1 MYIYTYVCIYIFT
14 YVHVCIYVYK
24 YMYLY
29 VYLSMYEYI
38 YICIYIHIFIYTYLH
53 THTRKH
59 THTYIWKQFEILKE
73 VLIHRF
79 WKTSP
84 SRPKFSVVLPCAV
97 LVKSR
102 YSYDTCVLYLCTTRF
117 KEESMCALWLCYA
130 GHSKGCVY
138 YICVLGRIAMHRVGE
153 IKVFV
158 WHVCTMY
165 VHLMFHE
172 ARRVY
177 MVYVHYASPYAIQS
191 GVRTIYV
198 FLCVLLCA
206 VSVKSRCFLLY
217 VCTMRVVI
225 CRNMCT
231 KYVLR
236 AGAYS
241 DAPCWW
247 NHVSLLTCVLTVFV
261 KVCVL
266 YIYMYHVCFTEVRVC
281 TYAIEHIYSTTY
293 V

>member
-79 WKTSP
+79 WKMSP

-102 YSYDTCVLYLCTTRF
+102 YFYDTCVLYLCTTRF

-177 MVYVHYASPYAIQS
+177 I
-191 GVRTIYV
+191 V
-198 FLCVLLCA
+198 FTSCM
-206 VSVKSRCFLLY
+206 
-217 VCTMRVVI
+217 CTMPHRTPY
-225 CRNMCT
+225 NQ
-231 KYVLR
+231 
-236 AGAYS
+236 
-241 DAPCWW
+241 
-247 NHVSLLTCVLTVFV
+247 
-261 KVCVL
+261 VCVL
-266 YIYMYHVCFTEVRVC
+266 YMCSCAYSYVQCRWNPGVFYYMCVLCVWWYVATCVLNMYYVLGHTLMLHVGEIMWVYWRVYSQCSSRCVCYIYICTTCVLLKCVCVR
-281 TYAIEHIYSTTY
+281 TQ
-293 V
+293 